1 MPSPRK
7 KTSKRKEKS
16 GRPPTTPENG
26 GNRQYRKFK
35 LRNKLIVIDEIS
47 RMRLMKVS
55 RSSERISTRMESQGN
70 SPNGEDK
77 VIFLKQRCEALKIT
91 YDDIMNRIR
100 SKEKKE
106 AEKKKKNL
114 LPHRTFDPRRRSWTN
129 RFCHGKPQ
137 FKEQRH
143 G

>member
-1 MPSPRK
+1 M
-7 KTSKRKEKS
+7 
-16 GRPPTTPENG
+16 
-26 GNRQYRKFK
+26 
-35 LRNKLIVIDEIS
+35 
-47 RMRLMKVS
+47 
-55 RSSERISTRMESQGN
+55 
-70 SPNGEDK
+70 
-77 VIFLKQRCEALKIT
+77 KIT